1 MAKRTISIL
10 ALILTFLAATAAVAE
25 TWYIQ
30 TDNGKPL
37 NIRSGPSKTSGIVAT
52 AENGIPL
59 EVVELLEDGT
69 WAKVVYHNQTGYCM
83 TAFLTRARVLAHSA
97 EFNLLSLTMPSSLPP
112 MYLVTRSIW
121 VTGTK
126 SMSVPVAD

>member
-37 NIRSGPSKTSGIVAT
+37 T
-52 AENGIPL
+52 
-59 EVVELLEDGT
+59 
-69 WAKVVYHNQTGYCM
+69 
-83 TAFLTRARVLAHSA
+83 
-97 EFNLLSLTMPSSLPP
+97 
-112 MYLVTRSIW
+112 
-121 VTGTK
+121 
-126 SMSVPVAD
+126 